1 MRGSFSKTWLC
12 IAVLALAG
20 SGFVQRHVEKRRTEA
35 NLTWAQSEK
44 QALEVGFLALGGFRG
59 LLADV
64 LWVRA
69 IRHQDSA
76 RYYELKLLCDMILK
90 LQPTFTQV
98 HAFQAY
104 NMSYNLAYKSQGC
117 EDKWYWIQSG
127 LTTLE
132 KGLER
137 NYRNYALWF
146 ELGYQYFDRLGDIKM
161 AECKELRQRELPRI
175 DDIPEE
181 QRQRLFIGDT
191 TWTKGNARP
200 DEHLRWASYFFFK
213 AIETGTDPTPL
224 RTERQFGQCIQKLGH
239 WRSKKTL
246 EELRVATQTGKCKW
260 DDWGAEEWWVEVR
273 HRNQSRGDAKDPSV
287 PQNLRFLMYE
297 QLNLYSKRAADARRE
312 LDFITAAKNDQAA
325 RDAYA
330 RYQSYFPDDKRA
342 MEVLIMKHREVVERL
357 KNPARRSEKSK
368 EPDAD

>member
-1 MRGSFSKTWLC
+1 MRSSFSKAWLG
-12 IAVLALAG
+12 IAIIALAA
-20 SGFVQRHVEKRRTEA
+20 SGFVQRHVEKRRTET

-76 RYYELKLLCDMILK
+76 RFYELKLLCDMILK

-146 ELGYQYFDRLGDIKM
+146 EMGYQYFDRLGDIKM
-161 AECKELRQRELPRI
+161 AECVALRQRELPRI
-175 DDIPEE
+175 DDIPED
-181 QRQRLFIGDT
+181 QRQRLFLGERA
-191 TWTKGNARP
+191 WAKGNARP

-246 EELRVATQTGKCKW
+246 EELRQSMRAGTCKW
-260 DDWGAEEWWVEVR
+260 DDWGAEEWWVDVR
-273 HRNQSRGDAKDPSV
+273 EKNQARGDAKDPSV
-287 PQNLRFLMYE
+287 PQNLHFLMCDQMNAYF
-297 QLNLYSKRAADARRE
+297 KRANDARRE
-312 LDFITAAKNDQAA
+312 LDFITAAKNDQGA

-330 RYQSYFPDDKRA
+330 RFKSYFPKEDKT
-342 MEVLIMKHREVVERL
+342 MEVLIMQHRDTIERL
-357 KNPARRSEKSK
+357 KPRDIKNKPAETPK
-368 EPDAD
+368 